1 MVKKHHFL
9 VIFKIFHRL
18 QFLFDLHVYQSQK
31 LPLCSEISNLKKKK
45 ITKFAITGCTKN
57 YVKYT
62 KWPFPKIPLF
72 FFPIFF
78 FQKFQNLRTIALIQM
93 DSLVNNFLGLIYQF
107 EIPKFS
113 KKSYFPFNCKK
124 KQSERHNVNNKK
136 MQNEILNKS
145 LLM

>member
-31 LPLCSEISNLKKKK
+31 LPLCSEISNLKKKIEKFCYYRVYQKLCK
-45 ITKFAITGCTKN
+45 IHKMAISQNT
-57 YVKYT
+57 
-62 KWPFPKIPLF
+62 PIF
-72 FFPIFF
+72 FSNFF
-78 FQKFQNLRTIALIQM
+78 FQKFQNLRTIALIKM
-93 DSLVNNFLGLIYQF
+93 DSLGNNFLGLIYQF

-136 MQNEILNKS
+136 MQNKIFNKS